1 MKNPPERQ
9 QLNLWPTTLGVYQW
23 GEAAGANPLLARVFG
38 AMRATQQ
45 LQHAEDGAPAGPR
58 HFFASGDDLLQRIQL
73 PEWQALVRFI
83 VEGIRDTAVAANG
96 GWQDAHGQGPAF
108 NISLQGIWFQVSNR
122 GVHHDIH
129 THGNCSWSGVY
140 CVQVDE
146 DAARCAHEVFGALN
160 GVTRFYG
167 PHFQQLGGAHMD
179 LGAAYLQ
186 RPHTDIAPR
195 PGQLVVFPAWLP
207 HQAMPYEG
215 GQDRIIVSFNASIH
229 AAQGG
234 DQRHAYARG

>member
-1 MKNPPERQ
+1 MPPAHPRQ
-9 QLNLWPTTLGVYQW
+9 QLKLWPTTLGLYQW
-23 GEAAGANPLLARVFG
+23 PQAGQSNAVLARVFG
-38 AMRATQQ
+38 AMRATQS
-45 LQHAEDGAPAGPR
+45 LQRPQGKA
-58 HFFASGDDLLQRIQL
+58 HFYASDDDLLQRIQL

-83 VEGIRDTAVAANG
+83 VEGIRDTVIDANG
-96 GWQDAHGQGPAF
+96 GWGQGAPGPAF
-108 NISLQGIWFQVSNR
+108 NIALEGIWFQIGNR

-146 DAARCAHEVFGALN
+146 DAQRMAHEVFGALN

-186 RPHTDIAPR
+186 QPHTDIAPR

-215 GQDRIIVSFNASIH
+215 EHDRIIVSFNASVH
-229 AAQGG
+229 AAQGS
-234 DQRHAYARG
+234 DQRHGYARG